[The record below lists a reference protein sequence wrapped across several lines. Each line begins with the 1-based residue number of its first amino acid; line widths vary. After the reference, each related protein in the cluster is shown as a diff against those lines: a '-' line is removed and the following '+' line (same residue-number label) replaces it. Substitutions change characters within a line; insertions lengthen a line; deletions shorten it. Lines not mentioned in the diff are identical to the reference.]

1 MLSANTHM
9 KVQDGHVLC
18 MRPGASFG
26 VPLDI
31 DQCMNQMCMR
41 LRGERSLG
49 GGGWV
54 AKDPGG
60 AKDQGAKVPKP
71 NHFHIYTLH
80 MHIPS
85 LEGLTLVF
93 NPLRMRTA
101 SMQTF

>member
-1 MLSANTHM
+1 M
-9 KVQDGHVLC
+9 
-18 MRPGASFG
+18 
-26 VPLDI
+26 
-31 DQCMNQMCMR
+31 
-41 LRGERSLG
+41 
-49 GGGWV
+49 

-60 AKDQGAKVPKP
+60 AKDQGAKVLKP